1 MNPFDAIATLIL
13 GKIKDGIWAAWLKFL
28 FELAFSAVVS
38 FLFICGGALAADTD
52 PLLAIGLGMVMA
64 ALAMTVLFRRESSK
78 LTKGML
84 VVLPS
89 AEAAKEI
96 ETDFQMIEKPEK
108 PEEKK

>member
-13 GKIKDGIWAAWLKFL
+13 GKIKEGIWAEWLKFL
-28 FELAFSAVVS
+28 FELGFSALVS
-38 FLFICGGALAADTD
+38 FLFVTGTALVADAES
-52 PLLAIGLGMVMA
+52 LVAIGAGMIA
-64 ALAMTVLFRRESSK
+64 SALSLTVLFRRENSR

-96 ETDFQMIEKPEK
+96 ATDFEIIQKAEQEKNK
-108 PEEKK
+108 